1 MRPQANFSLL
11 IFEALPLLHI
21 YILQWMSILIMASKK
36 KIKALTPNFH
46 VLTICVEDKFQH
58 MHVVKQQRF
67 CDYTYVEIIVIINRL
82 ARGYLISLLFE

>member
-1 MRPQANFSLL
+1 
-11 IFEALPLLHI
+11 
-21 YILQWMSILIMASKK
+21 MSILIMASKK

-67 CDYTYVEIIVIINRL
+67 CDYTYFEIIFIINRL

>member
-11 IFEALPLLHI
+11 IFEALPLL
-21 YILQWMSILIMASKK
+21 QWMSILIMASEK

-67 CDYTYVEIIVIINRL
+67 CDYTYFEIIVIINRL